1 MPISRWTACVLA
13 LAMLWYGGEALL
25 ARVAR
30 WHLSPLSPFAW
41 MLRDLLLPVLWVNGW
56 RRQFVWRGNAM
67 RAGSL
72 SPFSSAR

>member
-1 MPISRWTACVLA
+1 MPDIPVAARVLA
-13 LAMLWYGGEALL
+13 LAALWYGGEALL

-30 WHLSPLSPFAW
+30 WHLSPLSPCAW